1 MVLVV
6 KIMAVD
12 CDEMTDETTSGTREM
27 LHKSLFFASQ
37 RRDEGS
43 C

>member
-27 LHKSLFFASQ
+27 LHKSSFCGEQA
-37 RRDEGS
+37 
-43 C
+43 